1 MISVILAGGM
11 AWGIVLVGLLI
22 GVASIALYYVYLTA
36 NQNTGS
42 EDDRLNYARTM
53 VFMTL
58 SMFQLFY
65 VFAIRSSID
74 SFFTLGLW
82 SNYRLAGA
90 VLLGTAMQM
99 AAIYTPIMQPFFHTV
114 PLAPLDLAVG
124 VGVATLAFVAVEVW
138 KLFRRRR
145 THC

>member
-1 MISVILAGGM
+1 MRRQPRARNESSIAGGM
-11 AWGIVLVGLLI
+11 AWRIVLVGLLI
-22 GVASIALYYVYLTA
+22 GATCIAVYYAYLTA

-42 EDDRLNYARTM
+42 GDDRLNYARTM

-90 VLLGTAMQM
+90 G
-99 AAIYTPIMQPFFHTV
+99 
-114 PLAPLDLAVG
+114 
-124 VGVATLAFVAVEVW
+124 
-138 KLFRRRR
+138 
-145 THC
+145 